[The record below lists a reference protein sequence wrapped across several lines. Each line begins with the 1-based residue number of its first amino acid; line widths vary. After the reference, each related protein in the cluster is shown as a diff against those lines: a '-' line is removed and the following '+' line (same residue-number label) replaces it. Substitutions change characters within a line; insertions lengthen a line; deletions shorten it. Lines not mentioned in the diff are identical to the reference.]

1 MKRLIIVLFSAL
13 LIFAAALPLRSY
25 AEDGI
30 EDEITAEVD
39 DILSAYDTGYSLG
52 DTAGLSF
59 SGFFGLI
66 RERTVSRLTAPLRLL
81 GTIILLSVLYSVF
94 RSITSGGSAMSGS
107 GLFGMISVMTAVTA
121 IVPPLLGVYSSSLE
135 AIRVTAGFMLVY
147 VPVFAGIT
155 AFSGGL
161 ASAGIYHMMILA
173 ASELLLK
180 LSGSYL
186 LPVLTVCTVLSVS
199 GSVFP
204 NSSSEGI
211 VRVLKKVITLVISL
225 TATLFSSFLSLKCT
239 IAGKADS
246 AGDKT
251 IKMLLSGSVPVIGGA
266 VSDAYSTVK
275 CSLGVIRSTVGAAGI
290 IAIAV
295 LLLPPVI
302 ELLAYRLVMWIGT
315 AAAELF
321 SASPIAGLLRS
332 IDDGLSIAQC
342 VMTAQCGMLM
352 ICTAIFINAA
362 E

>member
-155 AFSGGL
+155 AFSG
-161 ASAGIYHMMILA
+161 AS
-173 ASELLLK
+173 SR
-180 LSGSYL
+180 
-186 LPVLTVCTVLSVS
+186 VCTRRKS
-199 GSVFP
+199 P
-204 NSSSEGI
+204 CCRSS
-211 VRVLKKVITLVISL
+211 
-225 TATLFSSFLSLKCT
+225 
-239 IAGKADS
+239 
-246 AGDKT
+246 
-251 IKMLLSGSVPVIGGA
+251 
-266 VSDAYSTVK
+266 
-275 CSLGVIRSTVGAAGI
+275 
-290 IAIAV
+290 
-295 LLLPPVI
+295 
-302 ELLAYRLVMWIGT
+302 AYRQRQRPAESTGSQRT
-315 AAAELF
+315 RCAAA
-321 SASPIAGLLRS
+321 
-332 IDDGLSIAQC
+332 
-342 VMTAQCGMLM
+342 
-352 ICTAIFINAA
+352 
-362 E
+362 